1 MTKPADDFEAV
12 RLVVAALE
20 GFDSAAQERIL
31 RWAREKV
38 GLAGS
43 PPTSPGV
50 SPSIKPLMVNAS
62 DTMQRTAAT
71 DLKTFVSDKNP
82 GSDVQFAA
90 TVAYFYRFE
99 APPQDRK
106 NEINSNDLQEAC
118 RLANRERL
126 KLPAQTLRNAH
137 GLGLLDK
144 GSSAGFFTINSV
156 GENLVAMTLPRKAG
170 EKPRADKTR
179 RRTAPKKTRN
189 AKRK

>member
-1 MTKPADDFEAV
+1 MTKPTDDFEAV
-12 RLVVAALE
+12 RLVVTAIE
-20 GFDSAAQERIL
+20 GFDSTAQERIL

-43 PPTSPGV
+43 PSNSV
-50 SPSIKPLMVNAS
+50 SGPMIKPLTVDVS
-62 DTMQRTAAT
+62 GLLQTPTTR
-71 DLKTFVSDKNP
+71 DLKTFVGEKNP

-99 APPQDRK
+99 APLQERK
-106 NEINSNDLQEAC
+106 NEINSSDLQEAC
-118 RLANRERL
+118 RVTNRERL

-137 GLGLLDK
+137 TLGLLDK
-144 GSSAGFFTINSV
+144 GSSSGLFTINSV

-170 EKPRADKTR
+170 EKASAKKAKRQRAPRKGR
-179 RRTAPKKTRN
+179 K

>member
-1 MTKPADDFEAV
+1 MTKPTDDFEAV

-20 GFDSAAQERIL
+20 GFDSTAQERIL

-43 PPTSPGV
+43 PSTPVGSPAIKTLTVDVAGTLQPPT
-50 SPSIKPLMVNAS
+50 
-62 DTMQRTAAT
+62 TR
-71 DLKTFVSDKNP
+71 DLKTFVSEKNP

-99 APPQDRK
+99 APPQERK

-118 RLANRERL
+118 RLTNRERL

-144 GSSAGFFTINSV
+144 GGSSGLFTINSV

-170 EKPRADKTR
+170 EKPPATKAKKPR
-179 RRTAPKKTRN
+179 APKKARK